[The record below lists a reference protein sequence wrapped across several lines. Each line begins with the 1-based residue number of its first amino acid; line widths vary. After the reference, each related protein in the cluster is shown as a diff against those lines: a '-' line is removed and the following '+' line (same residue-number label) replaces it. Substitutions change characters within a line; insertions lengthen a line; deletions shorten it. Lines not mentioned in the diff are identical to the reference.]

1 MDSLEFARMLWQ
13 QFGLSD
19 SQGAG
24 MTLTENGKVTKQH
37 GKATN
42 TDDCKE
48 MGESIVHYQTPKA
61 KK

>member
-13 QFGLSD
+13 QFGLTD

-48 MGESIVHYQTPKA
+48 MGASIVHYQTPKVE
-61 KK
+61 K

>member
-13 QFGLSD
+13 QFGLTD

-48 MGESIVHYQTPKA
+48 MGASIVHYQKPKA